1 MKIKIGQKS
10 SLIFK
15 FIVKKDLTL
24 FVLTFLLVNIL
35 PVHAYAGPGVAI
47 GAIIVLFTV
56 LLAFFG
62 SMILRIIN
70 LLKKITNFLFS
81 KILQDRSKNSKDK
94 KSKKL

>member
-56 LLAFFG
+56 L
-62 SMILRIIN
+62 
-70 LLKKITNFLFS
+70 
-81 KILQDRSKNSKDK
+81 
-94 KSKKL
+94 